1 MLPSD
6 GPEFCSGCGS
16 YGSWPASGEIAIM
29 DAINDMNTTFGS
41 VHYGGD
47 VDQGL
52 SQWTQGLPGSPL
64 SEVSRYDC
72 HDCEQ
77 CVMQA

>member
-1 MLPSD
+1 
-6 GPEFCSGCGS
+6 
-16 YGSWPASGEIAIM
+16 M